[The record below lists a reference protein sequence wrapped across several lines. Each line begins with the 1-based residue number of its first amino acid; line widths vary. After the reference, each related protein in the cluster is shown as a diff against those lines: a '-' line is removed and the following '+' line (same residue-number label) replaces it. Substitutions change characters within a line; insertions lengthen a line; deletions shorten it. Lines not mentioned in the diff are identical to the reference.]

1 MTETNA
7 QPQEAPSINLNDVEA
22 VIKIIDVS
30 VERGAIRGEEMLAVG
45 TIRQR
50 FADFYQYVKAS
61 QEPKEAEEE
70 QTEE

>member
-22 VIKIIDVS
+22 VIRIIDVS

-45 TIRQR
+45 TTRQR

-61 QEPKEAEEE
+61 QETEEE

>member
-50 FADFYQYVKAS
+50 FANFYQYVKAS
-61 QEPKEAEEE
+61 QEPEEE

>member
-22 VIKIIDVS
+22 VIRIIDVS

-61 QEPKEAEEE
+61 QEPEEE
-70 QTEE
+70 QTAEE

>member
-22 VIKIIDVS
+22 VIRIIDVS

-61 QEPKEAEEE
+61 QETEEE

>member
-22 VIKIIDVS
+22 VIRIIDVS

-61 QEPKEAEEE
+61 QEPEEE

>member
-61 QEPKEAEEE
+61 QETEEE

>member
-1 MTETNA
+1 MTETDA

-50 FADFYQYVKAS
+50 FANFYQYVKAS
-61 QEPKEAEEE
+61 QETEEE